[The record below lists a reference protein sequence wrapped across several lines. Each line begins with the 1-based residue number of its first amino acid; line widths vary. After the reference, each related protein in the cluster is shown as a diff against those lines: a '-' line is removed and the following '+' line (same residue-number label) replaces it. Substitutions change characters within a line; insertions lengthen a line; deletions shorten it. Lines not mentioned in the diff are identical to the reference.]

1 MGSFKSLK
9 RSNVFLT
16 DYLSKKSWTITGSEF
31 ESRGIRILTWK
42 SGSLPYYP
50 KEDEK
55 VDGYY
60 PQLAYQEA
68 KQAYFD
74 GMQSDGSVSG
84 SRDLNLQTTITI
96 STSRKLETEYT
107 VISIPKSCFGI
118 NIDESSLE
126 LNVQGTRLT
135 DREGILRDS
144 QGITVGDVVYNQGL
158 IIIRNL
164 SYTSSLISSL
174 KALDNVSLKFRSVKP
189 IFTYN
194 IDCTVFDREFNKT
207 YNPSATEELQ
217 DNPDFTPY
225 VTTIGL
231 YNAANEL
238 MAVAKLSKPIKKASN
253 VDMTFNVSL
262 DIA

>member
-31 ESRGIRILTWK
+31 EGKGIRILTWK

-60 PQLAYQEA
+60 PQLAYREA

-96 STSRKLETEYT
+96 SSSRKLEAEYA

-126 LNVQGTRLT
+126 LNIQGTRLT
-135 DREGILRDS
+135 DKEGKHVAYQQEESRRNCWL
-144 QGITVGDVVYNQGL
+144 L
-158 IIIRNL
+158 I
-164 SYTSSLISSL
+164 
-174 KALDNVSLKFRSVKP
+174 D
-189 IFTYN
+189 
-194 IDCTVFDREFNKT
+194 KT
-207 YNPSATEELQ
+207 KT
-217 DNPDFTPY
+217 
-225 VTTIGL
+225 TTISINKVHEEI
-231 YNAANEL
+231 YNFLVN
-238 MAVAKLSKPIKKASN
+238 
-253 VDMTFNVSL
+253 
-262 DIA
+262 

>member
-9 RSNVFLT
+9 RSNV
-16 DYLSKKSWTITGSEF
+16 YLSDYVSKKTWTLTGSEF
-31 ESRGIRILTWK
+31 EGKGIRILTWK
-42 SGSLPYYP
+42 SGSLPHYL

-60 PQLAYQEA
+60 PQLAYQGA

-74 GMQSDGSVSG
+74 GMQSDGSISG

-96 STSRKLETEYT
+96 SSSRKLEAEYT
-107 VISIPKSCFGI
+107 VISIPKSCFGT

-126 LNVQGTRLT
+126 LNIQGTKLV
-135 DREGILRDS
+135 DREGILRNS
-144 QGITVGDVVYNQGL
+144 QGITVGDVIYNQGL

-164 SYTSSLISSL
+164 GSTSSLIESL

-194 IDCTVFDREFNKT
+194 IDCTVFDREFNRT
-207 YNPSATEELQ
+207 YNPTASEELQ
-217 DNPDFTPY
+217 ANPDFTPY
-225 VTTIGL
+225 VTSVGL

-238 MAVAKLSKPIKKASN
+238 MAVAKLSKPIKKAPN